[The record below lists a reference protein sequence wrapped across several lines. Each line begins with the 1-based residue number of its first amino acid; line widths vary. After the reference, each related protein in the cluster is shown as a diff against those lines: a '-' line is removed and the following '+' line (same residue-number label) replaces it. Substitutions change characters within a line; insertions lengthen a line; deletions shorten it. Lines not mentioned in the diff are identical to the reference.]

1 MTKSRISEADMK
13 QLSVMS
19 STLESSKGYM
29 EMISNFAIVITFL
42 SAGSPSGPIINL
54 IKLFK
59 LFFRLRLVN
68 QFFGV
73 IIEEFTKILG
83 SNFESAYEWKDR
95 RDFEKLMFR
104 DSRGKLSDFE
114 IPILANFIIGQ
125 KIILY
130 IVNIWFKIS
139 S

>member
-95 RDFEKLMFR
+95 RDFE
-104 DSRGKLSDFE
+104 